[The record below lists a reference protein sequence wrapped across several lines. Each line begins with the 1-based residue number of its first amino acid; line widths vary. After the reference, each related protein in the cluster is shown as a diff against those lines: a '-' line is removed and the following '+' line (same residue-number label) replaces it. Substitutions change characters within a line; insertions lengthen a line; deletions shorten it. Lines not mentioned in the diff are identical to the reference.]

1 MKPAHAPAPNWLAGL
16 QKELDHLEGE
26 GLRRVRRVVDGRQS
40 VVVSVEG
47 RQLVN
52 FSSNDYLGLA
62 GDPRVEAALVQGAR
76 RYGVGAGAAH
86 LICGHSMAHHRL
98 EEELADFLGR
108 ERALLFSTGYMAN
121 LGVLTALVGRKG
133 VIHEDRLNHASL
145 LDGAR
150 LSGAVLKRYAH
161 GGCPELSQGKG
172 ATLIAT
178 DGVFS
183 MDGDLMNGPLLA
195 EVAREAAAILM
206 VDDAHGIGVL
216 GEHGRGVLEAQG
228 LGQDDVPVLM
238 GTLGKAVG
246 TFGAFVAGPAVL
258 IEYLLQK
265 ARTYVYTTAMP
276 PSIAEATRI
285 SLDLIREEP
294 WRRARL
300 SELIHRF
307 RSGATR
313 LGLML
318 GESSTPIQPILV
330 GDSAAALRAQAF
342 LVQAG
347 FWLVAIR
354 PPTVPQG
361 TARLRCTLTAMHD
374 EGDVDRLLDVLARCS
389 DLSNV
394 QQR

>member
-108 ERALLFSTGYMAN
+108 ERALLFSTGYLAN

-161 GGCPELSQGKG
+161 GGCPELSQGEG

-394 QQR
+394 QQC